1 MVQKKWQMD
10 HDKKKVLQNVTTLTS
25 INKLLQSAGGFNV
38 KNPRDITD
46 NVNLLR
52 GDRLARSLQTVITL
66 SLTFEQYCSSRFC
79 KRYIRDNA
87 LQISSSIITRC
98 NFRCC
103 KCGNV
108 AIDFHTLDD
117 HNEIQLHKA
126 LIFSIV
132 AYVRVLHEPILL

>member
-1 MVQKKWQMD
+1 MID
-10 HDKKKVLQNVTTLTS
+10 FFPFIYLQATLTS

-108 AIDFHTLDD
+108 AIDFHTVC
-117 HNEIQLHKA
+117 EQ
-126 LIFSIV
+126 FV
-132 AYVRVLHEPILL
+132 QILCPYLYILWKVKLSKSFKIH